1 MTRRST
7 KSYLFINHLFQETS
21 SSHDDF
27 VSLNNLD
34 KISALMFSNDLL
46 ISTTKE
52 GLQRS
57 LDTLDK
63 YVKKW
68 ELEINY
74 KKAKCITLSKSN
86 HKENQ
91 TFTKSNNMLENT
103 NEYKYIGFTI
113 NRKGD
118 LPPPLED
125 LSCKAK
131 RAIYSIN
138 FENLYSISF
147 DKDFVKALR

>member
-1 MTRRST
+1 M
-7 KSYLFINHLFQETS
+7 FA
-21 SSHDDF
+21 DD
-27 VSLNNLD
+27 L
-34 KISALMFSNDLL
+34 IL

-68 ELEINY
+68 KLEINY
-74 KKAKCITLSKSN
+74 KKSKCMTFSKSN
-86 HKENQ
+86 HKEKH
-91 TFTKSNNMLENT
+91 TFTISNNMLKNT
-103 NEYKYIGFTI
+103 NEYKYLGSTI
-113 NRKGD
+113 NKKGN
-118 LPPPLED
+118 LSPTLED

-138 FENLYSISF
+138 SKISIRFLSIKTLLKLF
-147 DKDFVKALR
+147 DSLRSPI